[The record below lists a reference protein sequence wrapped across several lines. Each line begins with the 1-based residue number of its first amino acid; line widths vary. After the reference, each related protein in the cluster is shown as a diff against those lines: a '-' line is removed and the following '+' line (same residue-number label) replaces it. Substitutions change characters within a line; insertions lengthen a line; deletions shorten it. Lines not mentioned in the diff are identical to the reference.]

1 MSNIE
6 DEIELTI
13 LRCAGIMKEKGG
25 VTMSI
30 NEVLAQKNITKYRL
44 WKESGVPQATI
55 SDICT
60 GKTSIEKCSAETIY
74 RIAKVL
80 DVSMESLIA
89 PAIQS
94 KDAAGKRPAFELF
107 KSNTCHKVKE
117 MGDIPFM
124 VQLLQTDQIRKLY
137 EKQWYPEALYLL
149 AMLDYLSRENAVP
162 ICKNYNDI
170 RKAKLQRP
178 VYPSSVVIM
187 CKALKSDEP
196 KKRCVQMA
204 IPEFMR
210 FNIVECEVRNVC

>member
-1 MSNIE
+1 
-6 DEIELTI
+6 
-13 LRCAGIMKEKGG
+13 
-25 VTMSI
+25 MSI

-89 PAIQS
+89 PAVQR
-94 KDAAGKRPAFELF
+94 AEEERRRPSFELF
-107 KSNTCHKVKE
+107 KSNTCHMVKD
-117 MGDIPFM
+117 MGDIPFII
-124 VQLLQTDQIRKLY
+124 QLLETNQIRKLY
-137 EKQWYPEALYLL
+137 EKKWYPEALYLL
-149 AMLDYLSRENAVP
+149 AMLDYLSRENHVP

-170 RKAKLQRP
+170 RTAKLQRP

-187 CKALKSDEP
+187 CKTLKSDVP
-196 KKRCVQMA
+196 KEECYRMA
-204 IPEFMR
+204 IPEFLR
-210 FNIVECEVRNVC
+210 FNIVESEVRSVC